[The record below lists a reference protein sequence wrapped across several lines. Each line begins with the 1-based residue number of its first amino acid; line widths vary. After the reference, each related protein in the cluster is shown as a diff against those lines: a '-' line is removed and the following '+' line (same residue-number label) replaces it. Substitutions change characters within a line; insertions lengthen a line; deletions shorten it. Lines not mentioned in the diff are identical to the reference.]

1 MGPRQYRARKG
12 RVETGLTTGLHRLA
26 TPATKVSGLGAK
38 LGEQERI
45 TLVRLIRKGIYLMA
59 ELQDFGPNPFVVDI
73 EKVTEENETF
83 RTALWTGEKI
93 QLTLM
98 SIPVGGDVGL
108 EVHKKEDQFLRIEKG
123 RGLVQMGPT
132 ADEVTFEREVGH
144 DWAVLVPVGVWHNIK
159 NIGDEPMQIY
169 SIYGPPHHDHG
180 TVHQT
185 QEDDHDHDHDH

>member
-1 MGPRQYRARKG
+1 MVK
-12 RVETGLTTGLHRLA
+12 
-26 TPATKVSGLGAK
+26 
-38 LGEQERI
+38 
-45 TLVRLIRKGIYLMA
+45 
-59 ELQDFGPNPFVVDI
+59 LQDFGPGPFVVDI
-73 EKVTEENETF
+73 EKVTLENDTF

-132 ADEVTFEREVGH
+132 ADEVTFEQEVGD
-144 DWAVLVPVGVWHNIK
+144 DWAVLVPVGMWHNIK
-159 NIGDEPMQIY
+159 NIGDEPMKIY

-185 QEDDHDHDHDH
+185 QADDHDDHDHDH